1 MLKTQKVDKYTVSEA
16 GIFQNLRLAQY
27 RDEADKI
34 HESLPECDS
43 ATQYALFIWPMVAA
57 TTEPAPTWAEFTEEM
72 RDDVSM
78 PIVSAVMELNAHWFG
93 EVDKKK

>member
-1 MLKTQKVDKYTVSEA
+1 MLKKQKVDKYEVSEA

-27 RDEADKI
+27 RDEAEKI
-34 HESLPECDS
+34 RPDLPENDQ
-43 ATQYALFIWPMVAA
+43 AAGYALFIWPMIAA
-57 TTEPAPTWAEFTEEM
+57 TTEPAPTWEEFINM